1 MRESLTDTLRS
12 TLTEAQKSARELNQ
26 DFVGT
31 EHLMIG
37 LLSVDGEAGR
47 ALRASHGNAEELK
60 STLLKS
66 LPKGK
71 QDPVVTGDLPMSP
84 KATRVFNGAIVK
96 AQSMR
101 EAKVS
106 TRFLMLS
113 LMDDWPAAGLKAM
126 VESGVDFESLGV
138 QLLAKPVKSE
148 A

>member
-12 TLTEAQKSARELNQ
+12 TLAEAQSAARTLNQ

-31 EHLMIG
+31 EHLVVG
-37 LLSVDGEAGR
+37 LLSVDGEAAR
-47 ALRASHGNAEELK
+47 SLRSAHGTAGEIK
-60 STLLKS
+60 SSLMAS

-71 QDPVVTGDLPMSP
+71 QDPVITGDLPMSP
-84 KATRVFNGAIVK
+84 KAQRAFNGAIVK

-101 EAKVS
+101 ESKVS

-113 LMDDWPAAGLKAM
+113 LLDEMPPAARQAM
-126 VESGVDFESLGV
+126 ANAGVDCDALPM
-138 QLLAKPVKSE
+138 QLAAKPEKGE